1 MTCEDDYWVCGS
13 LKMIL
18 PSRTLE
24 IASLDKRIDKKKK
37 DMTDLDNQIQ
47 LVNID
52 VSEQN
57 LMRDVE
63 FERDEMKQAKERM
76 TMILERAKQVRHIQS
91 QHSMLLQLS
100 TLLELQRLK
109 TYPTLTQ
116 TQGGR
121 YQKSYR

>member
-1 MTCEDDYWVCGS
+1 
-13 LKMIL
+13 MIL
-18 PSRTLE
+18 PSRALE
-24 IASLDKRIDKKKK
+24 IASLDKRIDRKKK
-37 DMTDLDNQIQ
+37 DMSDLDNQIQ

-76 TMILERAKQVRHIQS
+76 AIILERAKQVRHIQS
-91 QHSMLLQLS
+91 SHSMLLQLS

>member
-1 MTCEDDYWVCGS
+1 MNFYYFR
-13 LKMIL
+13 MF
-18 PSRTLE
+18 E
-24 IASLDKRIDKKKK
+24 ISSLDKKIDKKKK
-37 DMTDLDNQIQ
+37 DMKDLDDQIQ
-47 LVNID
+47 LLNID

-63 FERDEMKQAKERM
+63 FERDEMKSAKERM
-76 TMILERAKQVRHIQS
+76 MIILERAKQVRHIQH
-91 QHSMLLQLS
+91 QHSHLLQLS

>member
-1 MTCEDDYWVCGS
+1 
-13 LKMIL
+13 MIL

-24 IASLDKRIDKKKK
+24 IASLDKRIDRKKK